1 MDDEY
6 TTQTGWLSLD
16 FANTVGW
23 HASTHPEE
31 HLNTY
36 TDLVDWAKK
45 AGILAA
51 DGAAKLLQ
59 RGAKAPAEAEKT
71 LHAAKKLREALYGI
85 LTARTHGQDVPA
97 GDLATVNRAA
107 ADLHARSRLVT
118 KDGGFAWELDAG
130 KDEFDSFLWPVVRSA
145 LDLLTSPEALERV
158 GQCADADG
166 CGWLFWDTSRNRSR
180 RWCDMGDCGNRAKVR
195 RYYSRKKQQ
204 A

>member
-1 MDDEY
+1 VDTKY

-23 HASTHPEE
+23 HASDHPEDK
-31 HLNTY
+31 LRGY
-36 TDLVDWAKK
+36 ADLVGWAEKT
-45 AGILAA
+45 GVLTA
-51 DGAAKLLQ
+51 DGAASLTQ
-59 RGAKAPAEAEKT
+59 RSAKAPAEAEKT
-71 LHAAKKLREALYGI
+71 LKRAKKIREALYGI
-85 LTARTHGQDVPA
+85 LTAKAHGKDVPA
-97 GDLATVNRAA
+97 SDLAAVNRAA

-130 KDEFDSFLWPVVRSA
+130 EDELDGLLWPVVRSA

-158 GQCADADG
+158 GQCADEGG
-166 CGWLFWDTSRNRSR
+166 CGWLFWDTSRNKSR

-195 RYYSRKKQQ
+195 RYYSKKKRQ